1 MSIKL
6 RVRPRFPLGTPTWP
20 TSVERPPVEK
30 TTGAAYDTAW
40 ARTEPARYVR
50 GFLIELV
57 MRPTVAALAAPEVDG
72 LDRVGHLEP
81 PVIFAANH
89 HSHLDMPLL
98 LTS

>member
-1 MSIKL
+1 
-6 RVRPRFPLGTPTWP
+6 
-20 TSVERPPVEK
+20 
-30 TTGAAYDTAW
+30 
-40 ARTEPARYVR
+40 
-50 GFLIELV
+50 